1 MRRCRWL
8 AIGLNVCLLAGC
20 MRIAIPQES
29 RAQLPQVPPDPV
41 ASIPTKPTNDAA
53 SSDYLMVSLPPKPP
67 DAPSPTVAPVEKSN
81 EQSTEPDEESTE
93 SRANADEPSSTPRPA
108 EPRPLMEIQTAP
120 PARPDSPS
128 VRALRALV
136 ERLPEEEIQESLK
149 AYDPATR
156 EAMLCL
162 LNGVAQLQQSGGIER
177 MTPRDLA
184 VWTEGLQTMTASL
197 RRRSLLILDRM
208 CFCAYIKNFGDFAPL
223 PPEHAFFQPGEVA
236 HIYVQVRNF
245 SSRCE
250 RDRHVTLVKGRLQIF
265 DENNRERPLIDWSS
279 EPRRDVSAVPRQDF
293 YINFRYPVDVH
304 CPSGLY
310 TMRITVEDW
319 TDAPPGAKEV
329 PESRIARRTIDF
341 RVGGPVVRPTRVPTI
356 EATTA
361 P

>member
-20 MRIAIPQES
+20 TSVAVPPGP
-29 RAQLPQVPPDPV
+29 RARLPQVPPDPV
-41 ASIPTKPTNDAA
+41 ASASTKPTNDAA

-67 DAPSPTVAPVEKSN
+67 DAPSPTVAAEKSN
-81 EQSTEPDEESTE
+81 ERPTEPDEEPAE
-93 SRANADEPSSTPRPA
+93 ARASADEPSSSPRPA
-108 EPRPLMEIQTAP
+108 EPQTRMEIQTAP
-120 PARPDSPS
+120 PTRPDAPS
-128 VRALRALV
+128 VQALRALV
-136 ERLPEEEIQESLK
+136 ERLPDEEIHESLK
-149 AYDPATR
+149 SYDPTTR

-197 RRRSLLILDRM
+197 RRRSQLILERM
-208 CFCAYIKNFGDFAPL
+208 CFCAYIKNYGDFAPL

-245 SSRCE
+245 SSRRE

-265 DENNRERPLIDWSS
+265 DENNRERPLINWSS
-279 EPRRDVSAVPRQDF
+279 QLRRDVSAVPRQDF
-293 YINFRYPVDVH
+293 YINFRFPVPVH

-329 PESRIARRTIDF
+329 PEARIARRTIDF
-341 RVGGPVVRPTRVPTI
+341 RVGGPVVRPTRVQTI
-356 EATTA
+356 EATTS